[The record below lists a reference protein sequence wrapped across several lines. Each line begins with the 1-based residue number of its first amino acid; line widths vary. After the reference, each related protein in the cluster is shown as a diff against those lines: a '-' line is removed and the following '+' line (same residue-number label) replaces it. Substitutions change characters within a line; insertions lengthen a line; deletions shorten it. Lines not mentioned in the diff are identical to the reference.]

1 MNEAQGS
8 LAGPGEAFARVC
20 HGRRSYLSRPAIGG
34 SPHGLAA
41 AGTGRHP
48 VRQAHS
54 GASCR
59 AAARRNPMLLFR
71 FDGLL
76 LFRFAE
82 RQFLALLFQLPPRI
96 IRFEARG

>member
-1 MNEAQGS
+1 
-8 LAGPGEAFARVC
+8 
-20 HGRRSYLSRPAIGG
+20 
-34 SPHGLAA
+34 
-41 AGTGRHP
+41 
-48 VRQAHS
+48 
-54 GASCR
+54 
-59 AAARRNPMLLFR
+59 MLLFR